1 MHNPSPPV
9 PPHPL
14 PGSYYCYSH
23 PAPSPLL
30 PTASLTSP
38 HVLTILAPLPTLYVL
53 QAQPHHSTMQLKHK
67 RMKLPTTNCNNRLPD
82 SSTQLPESTKTSKL
96 ITQQLPNGSI
106 YGFPNL
112 NSKSTYNK
120 RVKGKKKNHQKFAKL
135 LFKLP
140 TTK

>member
-9 PPHPL
+9 PHPPL

-30 PTASLTSP
+30 PTANLTSP
-38 HVLTILAPLPTLYVL
+38 HVLTILAPLPTLNVL
-53 QAQPHHSTMQLKHK
+53 QAQPHHFTMQLKHTK
-67 RMKLPTTNCNNRLPD
+67 NETANNRLTD
-82 SSTQLPESTKTSKL
+82 SSTTAGNNKTTKL

-106 YGFPNL
+106 YGFPDL

-120 RVKGKKKNHQKFAKL
+120 RAEEKKSPKVC
-135 LFKLP
+135 
-140 TTK
+140 